1 MKKYSKKFLE
11 CICSPEKGI
20 TFLKPK
26 KEDIKKVHAS

>member
-1 MKKYSKKFLE
+1 MKKCSKKFLE

-26 KEDIKKVHAS
+26 KDIKKVHAS